1 MATLSLSEG
10 KRTLYACS
18 ICSRLCMTRYVQS
31 STSLPSGTLK
41 KTLVPLP
48 RHCPHLMVSQQA
60 FNKLQSPLVGSAWE
74 KISISYCFL
83 WQESLNSS
91 GFHRLFSY
99 ISAPSWPAEAML
111 AAPHTAESTSSP
123 KLPYSCWKA
132 KQDALAL
139 GGGPGASC
147 VRQQPRIMYIWAKFF
162 AAALGW
168 IQSQVKLLLLFP
180 GETEADFAL
189 WVKLF
194 QMIWQIHF
202 VLPSV

>member
-1 MATLSLSEG
+1 MCSLAPVF
-10 KRTLYACS
+10 L
-18 ICSRLCMTRYVQS
+18 
-31 STSLPSGTLK
+31 
-41 KTLVPLP
+41 LVPSRRLLFP
-48 RHCPHLMVSQQA
+48 SHVTAHTWWCLSRHL
-60 FNKLQSPLVGSAWE
+60 
-74 KISISYCFL
+74 ISCKVPSWAQPGKNQYFLLLL

-123 KLPYSCWKA
+123 KPPYSCWKA
-132 KQDALAL
+132 KALAL